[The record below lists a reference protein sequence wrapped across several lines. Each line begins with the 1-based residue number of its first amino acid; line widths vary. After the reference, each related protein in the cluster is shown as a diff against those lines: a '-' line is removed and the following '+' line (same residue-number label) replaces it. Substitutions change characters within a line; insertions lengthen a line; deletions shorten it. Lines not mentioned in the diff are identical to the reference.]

1 MKRIALIV
9 AAFFVCKVD
18 DQVMTCMP
26 CGSPDDY
33 CLSTFTVAKKLAD
46 FKQNDL
52 TTQQVNDK
60 LDDQVMILK
69 GMIENLEIKLKEK
82 HP

>member
-1 MKRIALIV
+1 VKRFALIV

-18 DQVMTCMP
+18 DKTMECMP
-26 CGSPDDY
+26 CGKPDDY
-33 CLSTFTVAKKLAD
+33 CLWTFTVAKKLAD
-46 FKQNDL
+46 FKQPDL
-52 TTQQVNDK
+52 SAQALNDK
-60 LDDQVMILK
+60 IDDQVMILK